1 MRLPSWKFKNNET
14 EIQDKLQQET
24 AWPDMFAN
32 LQSAYA
38 ELTNAQF
45 ELERRASEIAETRD
59 LVQQIISSMSEAL
72 FLTDRAGRV
81 VRANP
86 AAAALLGC
94 NEEAVLGRL
103 LSVVCNNEE
112 IPATPWKLMEMA
124 NGGRTVTLDIEV
136 RPPEGRVIPVSFSL
150 TLMHDKQDK
159 ITGVLAV
166 ARDMREQRRLIDSL
180 VSARTRFQELLE
192 FAPDA
197 IVLANQEGNIVLIN
211 SQTEKLFGYNR
222 EALLGQSVELLVPE
236 RYRKNNGGAAA
247 AETDNHGDLSDL
259 SGILENQTEN
269 RNALILQNADESA
282 QQIEFYVVDARGREF
297 LTEITQRPIV
307 TEDGLLLMSVIR
319 DVSERQR
326 IQQDLHNSEARH
338 RALAETAQDVILTMD
353 AERTIR
359 FVNSAVMRVF
369 NYRPE
374 ELIGKSAS
382 VLLPNSGGPETTRQ
396 PVSTGKLRQA
406 ESRQETIALCK
417 DGSEVLVEISHSQ
430 FKQQG
435 QVLYTAFI
443 RDITERRRIE
453 AKLRESEERYRN
465 VALTASEVIVTID
478 EQMAIQFANP
488 AVTRVFGYTPDEMT
502 GQPITMIIPPQFQA
516 AHTAGMERYLKSG
529 ERKLNWNSIEV
540 PAQHKD
546 GHELQ
551 IELSF
556 SEFQREQRRY
566 FTGIIRDITDRKRM
580 EQQIQESEERY
591 RNVALTAG
599 EAIVTVD
606 EDNAIQFANPAI
618 ARVFGHEAQ
627 TLLGRKVS
635 ELMPTY
641 DQDIHKAS
649 ATNGTTKRGY
659 DWQGIEL
666 RGLHRDGREVALEVS
681 FNEFTRAGK
690 RLRTGVIRDISERK
704 QAEAKLRLNMRAL
717 EASAFPILI
726 SDALAPD
733 TPLIYVNPAFER
745 TTGYSAA
752 EVLGKNCRFLHGEE
766 RAQAG
771 LVELRAALRAGRDCT
786 VTLRNFRKDGTL
798 FWNELTISPVRDAH
812 GAVTHFVGFENDI
825 TARKNAEQA
834 VLEATAV
841 QRAILDFASY
851 AIIATTPDGVISTFN
866 PAAEKLLG
874 YHAGEL
880 IGQQSLVILHDP
892 GELAERAQTLAAELE
907 QPLAPDVDVLF
918 AKARLNQPNESE
930 WTYLRK
936 DGTRLPVN
944 LSVSALRD
952 AQGELTGFLAIAN
965 DITERKRAQER
976 FTRQTALR
984 LALSEALAD
993 ATASPQQLLGQALE
1007 IVAEKLQVELA
1018 RCWLRD
1024 DQNGQL
1030 ELQASAGAAL
1040 LADNSDSSN
1049 HKTTTQGRIGQI
1061 AQARKPL
1068 LSNSAV
1074 GLFEHGDSDSVLI
1087 ELDARPLAQSE
1098 RDFADAAGL
1107 TAFAG
1112 YPLLSGERL
1121 LGVMAVYA
1129 RQPLDA
1135 DVLSALGAASDAL
1148 VLGLERQRA
1157 QEERARAQAREAARA
1172 NQHAALRIEI
1182 SSALNQLGTTLPEL
1196 LQGCAQAVVNHLD
1209 AACARVWLMNDSG
1222 ETLELQADAGLCTQT
1237 DGAQQAVP
1245 IGNVESG
1252 QSKIGQSKISLIA
1265 DEKTPHLTND
1275 LLNDPCAG
1283 DIEWAARAGLTA
1295 FAGYPLL
1302 AQGRLLGVLAMFAK
1316 HELEADSFNA
1326 LAAVADQ
1333 IVLGVERRKAED
1345 ARAALL
1351 ANEQAARREAEE
1363 ASRLKDDFLAMIS
1376 HELRAPL
1383 TAILGWAQM
1392 LRAGTLDRTA
1402 AERALAT
1409 IERNAKSQAHLVGD
1423 LLDASRI
1430 ATGKLRLEKKP
1441 CELRDLIDAAID
1453 AIRPSV
1459 EAKSLRL
1466 QVVMEPWVGP
1476 FEGDPERMKQI
1487 VWNLL
1492 SNAVKFT
1499 PPAGLIEI
1507 RLEKMEDRAL
1517 LIVSDTGQG
1526 IEPEFLPFVFDR
1538 FRQSDSSTK
1547 RQHGGLGLGLAIVK
1561 SLVEMHGGAIYAY
1574 SAGKGQGTDFMVTLP
1589 LSTPNAETTAQELW
1603 APNADAREL
1612 RGAGSLKGVRAL
1624 VVDDEHD
1631 TREILAVMLGRF
1643 GAEVRTGGSAAEGL
1657 RMLKSWRPDLLVS
1670 DIGMPGEDGYVLI
1683 GKLRALSA
1691 AEGGATPAIALTA
1704 FASSQDRQKALESGF
1719 QVHLAKPV
1727 EPVELARMVAR
1738 TLGRSEAGIAL

>member
-94 NEEAVLGRL
+94 SEEAILGRL

-112 IPATPWKLMEMA
+112 LPATPWKLMEMA
-124 NGGRTVTLDIEV
+124 NGGRSVTLDVDV
-136 RPPEGRVIPVSFSL
+136 RPPEGTVIPVSFSL

-166 ARDMREQRRLIDSL
+166 ARDMRQQRHLIDSL

-236 RYRKNNGGAAA
+236 RYRKKTGEEAAA
-247 AETDNHGDLSDL
+247 SSGADANLSDL
-259 SGILENQTEN
+259 SALLEPQEEN
-269 RNALILQNADESA
+269 RNALILRNADERA
-282 QQIEFYVVDARGREF
+282 QQIEFYVLDAHGREF

-319 DVSERQR
+319 DISERQR
-326 IQQDLHNSEARH
+326 IQQELHNSEGRH

-353 AERTIR
+353 ADRTIR
-359 FVNSAVMRVF
+359 FVNSASLRVF
-369 NYRPE
+369 GYRPE
-374 ELIGKSAS
+374 ELIGKSVS
-382 VLLPNSGGPETTRQ
+382 LLLPHHGQAEAGRQ
-396 PVSTGKLRQA
+396 PVTTGKLRQA
-406 ESRQETIALCK
+406 ESRQETMAVRK
-417 DGSEVLVEISHSQ
+417 DGGEVLVEISNSQ

-453 AKLRESEERYRN
+453 VKLRESEERYRN
-465 VALTASEVIVTID
+465 VALTAAEAIFTVDDQV
-478 EQMAIQFANP
+478 AIQFANP
-488 AVTRVFGYTPDEMT
+488 AMTRVFGYTPEELA
-502 GQPITMIIPPQFQA
+502 GQPLTLLLPAQEKGDSA
-516 AHTAGMERYLKSG
+516 AELKHYLTTG
-529 ERKLNWNSIEV
+529 EKRLNWSHIEV
-540 PAQHKD
+540 PALHKD
-546 GHELQ
+546 GHEIQ

-556 SEFQREQRRY
+556 SEFKREERHY
-566 FTGIIRDITDRKRM
+566 FTGIIRDITERRRM

-606 EDNAIQFANPAI
+606 DEDTIQFANPAV

-627 TLLGRKVS
+627 ALLGRNVT

-641 DQDIHKAS
+641 DQHIHKAT

-659 DWQGIEL
+659 DWQGVEL

-681 FNEFTRAGK
+681 FNEFTREGK
-690 RLRTGVIRDISERK
+690 RLRTGIIRDISERK
-704 QAEAKLRLNMRAL
+704 LAEEKLRLNMRAL

-726 SDALAPD
+726 ADAQAPD
-733 TPLIYVNPAFER
+733 MPLIYVNPAFER

-752 EVLGKNCRFLHGEE
+752 EVRGKNCRFLQGAE
-766 RAQAG
+766 REQPG
-771 LVELRAALRAGRDCT
+771 LVELRAALNEGRDCT
-786 VTLRNFRKDGTL
+786 ITLRNYRKDGTL
-798 FWNELTISPVRDAH
+798 FWNELTVSPVRDAQ

-825 TARKNAEQA
+825 TAKKKAEQA

-851 AIIATTPDGVISTFN
+851 AIIATTPDGVITTFN

-874 YHAGEL
+874 YHADEL

-892 GELAERAQTLAAELE
+892 SELAERAQTLAEELE
-907 QPLAPDVDVLF
+907 QRLAPGFDVLV
-918 AKARLNQPNESE
+918 AKARLQQSNESE

-936 DGTRLPVN
+936 DGARLPVN

-952 AQGELTGFLAIAN
+952 AQGELTGYLAIAN
-965 DITERKRAQER
+965 DITERRRAQER

-993 ATASPQQLLGQALE
+993 VTASPQQLLAQALE
-1007 IVAEKLQVELA
+1007 IVVEKMQVELA

-1024 DQNGQL
+1024 EKSGELD
-1030 ELQASAGAAL
+1030 LQASAGTTVLAAS
-1040 LADNSDSSN
+1040 AVSVPSQA
-1049 HKTTTQGRIGQI
+1049 TTAPGRIGQI

-1087 ELDARPLAQSE
+1087 ELDTRPLAQSE
-1098 RDFADAAGL
+1098 QELAEQAGL
-1107 TAFAG
+1107 NSFAG
-1112 YPLLSGERL
+1112 YPLLAGERL
-1121 LGVMAVYA
+1121 LGVLAIYA
-1129 RQPLDA
+1129 RQPFDA
-1135 DVLSALGAASDAL
+1135 DVLSALGAASDTL

-1157 QEERARAQAREAARA
+1157 QEERARLQAREAARA

-1182 SSALNQLGTTLPEL
+1182 SSALNQLETTLPEM
-1196 LQGCAQAVVNHLD
+1196 LQGCAHAVVSHLD
-1209 AACARVWLMNDSG
+1209 AAFARVWLVNDSG
-1222 ETLELQADAGLCTQT
+1222 DTLELQASAGLYTHT
-1237 DGAQQAVP
+1237 DGAHQFVP
-1245 IGNVESG
+1245 LG
-1252 QSKIGQSKISLIA
+1252 QFKIGLIA
-1265 DEKTPHLTND
+1265 EEKMPHLTND
-1275 LLNDPCAG
+1275 VLNDPRVG
-1283 DIEWAARAGLTA
+1283 DKEWAAREGLSA

-1302 AQGRLLGVLAMFAK
+1302 SQGKLLGVLAMFAR
-1316 HELEADSFNA
+1316 HELKPDTLNA

-1333 IVLGVERRKAED
+1333 IVLGVERRKAEA

-1392 LRAGTLDRTA
+1392 LRAGTMDRTA

-1430 ATGKLRLEKKP
+1430 ATGKLRLDKKP
-1441 CELRDLIDAAID
+1441 CELRELIDAAID

-1499 PPAGLIEI
+1499 PPAGLIEV

-1526 IEPEFLPFVFDR
+1526 IEPEFLPYVFER

-1574 SAGKGQGTDFMVTLP
+1574 SAGKDQGTDFMVTLP
-1589 LSTPNAETTAQELW
+1589 LATPNAETTAQELW
-1603 APNADAREL
+1603 APNAETLEL
-1612 RGAGSLKGVRAL
+1612 RGGGSLRGVRVL
-1624 VVDDEHD
+1624 VVDDERD
-1631 TREILAVMLGRF
+1631 TREILSVMLGRF
-1643 GAEVRTGGSAAEGL
+1643 GAEVRTGGSVAEGL
-1657 RMLKSWRPDLLVS
+1657 RTLKSWRPDLLVS
-1670 DIGMPGEDGYVLI
+1670 DIGMPVEDGYVFI
-1683 GKLRALSA
+1683 TKLRALA
-1691 AEGGATPAIALTA
+1691 AEEGGATPALALTA

-1719 QVHLAKPV
+1719 QVHLAKPI

-1738 TLGRSEAGIAL
+1738 TLGRSEAGIEL

>member
-94 NEEAVLGRL
+94 NEEAILGRL

-124 NGGRTVTLDIEV
+124 NGGRTVTLDIDV
-136 RPPEGRVIPVSFSL
+136 RPPEGQMIPVSFSL

-166 ARDMREQRRLIDSL
+166 ARDMREQRRLIHSL

-197 IVLANQEGNIVLIN
+197 IVLANQEGNIVLVN

-236 RYRKNNGGAAA
+236 RYRKKNGAAAA
-247 AETDNHGDLSDL
+247 AETDGNGDLSDL

-326 IQQDLHNSEARH
+326 IQQELHNSEARH

-369 NYRPE
+369 NYQPE

-382 VLLPNSGGPETTRQ
+382 VLLPNSGGPETARA
-396 PVSTGKLRQA
+396 PVGTGKLRQDS
-406 ESRQETIALCK
+406 SRQETIALCK

-453 AKLRESEERYRN
+453 GKLRESEERYRN

-478 EQMAIQFANP
+478 EQMAVQFANP
-488 AVTRVFGYTPDEMT
+488 AVTRVFGYTPEEMM
-502 GQPITMIIPPQFQA
+502 GQPITMIIPPQLQA
-516 AHTAGMERYLKSG
+516 AHTAGMECYLKSG

-546 GHELQ
+546 GRELQ

-556 SEFQREQRRY
+556 SEFNREQRRY
-566 FTGIIRDITDRKRM
+566 FTGIIRDISDRKRM

-606 EDNAIQFANPAI
+606 EDDTIQFANPAI

-635 ELMPTY
+635 ELMPAY
-641 DQDIHKAS
+641 DQHIHKAS
-649 ATNGTTKRGY
+649 ATNGSTKRGY
-659 DWQGIEL
+659 DWQGVES

-690 RLRTGVIRDISERK
+690 RLRTGVIRDITERK
-704 QAEAKLRLNMRAL
+704 RVEAKLRLNMRAL

-733 TPLIYVNPAFER
+733 MPLSYVNPAFER

-766 RAQAG
+766 RAQTG
-771 LVELRAALRAGRDCT
+771 LVELRAALREGRDCT

-798 FWNELTISPVRDAH
+798 FWNELTVSPVRDAQ
-812 GAVTHFVGFENDI
+812 GRVTHFVGFENDI
-825 TARKNAEQA
+825 TAKKNAEQA

-851 AIIATTPDGVISTFN
+851 AIIATTPDGVITTFN

-874 YHAGEL
+874 YSASEL

-892 GELAERAQTLAAELE
+892 SELADRAQTLAAELE
-907 QPLAPDVDVLF
+907 QAVAPVGTPNVDVLF
-918 AKARLNQPNESE
+918 AKARMNQPNESE

-936 DGTRLPVN
+936 DGARLPVN

-952 AQGELTGFLAIAN
+952 AHGELTGFLAIAN

-993 ATASPQQLLGQALE
+993 ATASPQQLLSQTLA
-1007 IVAEKLQVELA
+1007 IVAEQMQVEIA

-1024 DQNGQL
+1024 DQSGQL
-1030 ELQASAGAAL
+1030 ELQASTGTAL
-1040 LADNSDSSN
+1040 LTESAASSG
-1049 HKTTTQGRIGQI
+1049 HETSAQGRIGQI
-1061 AQARKPL
+1061 ARARKPL
-1068 LSNSAV
+1068 LANSAV

-1087 ELDARPLAQSE
+1087 ELDTHSTAQRE
-1098 RDFADAAGL
+1098 QEFAETAGL

-1112 YPLLSGERL
+1112 YPLLAGERL
-1121 LGVMAVYA
+1121 LGVLAIYA

-1135 DVLSALGAASDAL
+1135 DVLSALGAAADAL

-1157 QEERARAQAREAARA
+1157 QEERARLQARETARA

-1182 SSALNQLGTTLPEL
+1182 SSALNQLDTTLPAM

-1209 AACARVWLMNDSG
+1209 AACARVWLVNDSG
-1222 ETLELQADAGLCTQT
+1222 ATVELQANAGLAAHTGEAHQS
-1237 DGAQQAVP
+1237 VP
-1245 IGNVESG
+1245 VGKAEIG
-1252 QSKIGQSKISLIA
+1252 LIA
-1265 DEKTPHLTND
+1265 AERQPHLTND
-1275 LLNDPCAG
+1275 VLNDSRVV
-1283 DIEWAARAGLTA
+1283 DKEWAAREGLTA

-1302 AQGRLLGVLAMFAK
+1302 AQGRVLGVLAMFAK
-1316 HELEADSFNA
+1316 HELEPDTFNA

-1333 IVLGVERRKAED
+1333 IVLGVERHKAEE

-1430 ATGKLRLEKKP
+1430 ATGKLRLDKKP
-1441 CELRDLIDAAID
+1441 CELRELIDAAID

-1492 SNAVKFT
+1492 SNAIKFT

-1507 RLEKMEDRAL
+1507 RLEKMENRAL

-1526 IEPEFLPFVFDR
+1526 IEQEFLPLVFDR

-1574 SAGKGQGTDFMVTLP
+1574 SGGKEQGTDFMVTLP

-1603 APNADAREL
+1603 APSDDTREL
-1612 RGAGSLKGVRAL
+1612 RGVGSLKGVRAL

-1643 GAEVRTGGSAAEGL
+1643 GAEVRTGASAAEGL
-1657 RMLKSWRPDLLVS
+1657 RLLKSWRPDLLVS
-1670 DIGMPGEDGYVLI
+1670 DIGMPGEDGYALI
-1683 GKLRALSA
+1683 GKLRALPVE
-1691 AEGGATPAIALTA
+1691 EGGETPAIALTA

-1719 QVHLAKPV
+1719 HVHLAKPV

>member
-86 AAAALLGC
+86 AAATLLGC
-94 NEEAVLGRL
+94 SEEAILGRL

-124 NGGRTVTLDIEV
+124 GGGRTITLDVDV
-136 RPPEGRVIPVSFSL
+136 RPPEGTVIPVSFSL

-166 ARDMREQRRLIDSL
+166 ARDMREQRHLIDSL
-180 VSARTRFQELLE
+180 VAARTRFQELLE

-197 IVLANQEGNIVLIN
+197 IVLANQEGHIVLVN

-236 RYRKNNGGAAA
+236 RYRKKNGEDATVNA
-247 AETDNHGDLSDL
+247 DSSGDLSDL
-259 SGILENQTEN
+259 SGILENQVEN
-269 RNALILQNADESA
+269 RNALILQNVDERA

-319 DVSERQR
+319 DISERQR
-326 IQQDLHNSEARH
+326 IQQELHNSEARH

-359 FVNSAVMRVF
+359 FANSAAERVF
-369 NYRPE
+369 QYRPE
-374 ELIGKSAS
+374 ELVGKSVS
-382 VLLPNSGGPETTRQ
+382 VLLPYDGDAGTVRKPIG
-396 PVSTGKLRQA
+396 TGKLRQDW
-406 ESRQETIALCK
+406 SRQETTAFCK
-417 DGSEVLVEISHSQ
+417 DGSEVVVEISHSQ

-435 QVLYTAFI
+435 QVLHTAFI

-465 VALTASEVIVTID
+465 VALTASEAIVTVD
-478 EQMAIQFANP
+478 DQLTIQFANP
-488 AVTRVFGYTPDEMT
+488 AMTRVFGYSPDALM
-502 GQPITMIIPPQFQA
+502 GQPLTLLLPAQVA
-516 AHTAGMERYLKSG
+516 GDSTAELQHYLATG
-529 ERKLNWNSIEV
+529 EKTLNWSNIEV
-540 PAQHKD
+540 SAQHKD
-546 GHELQ
+546 GQEIR
-551 IELSF
+551 IEISF
-556 SEFQREQRRY
+556 SEFQREQRHY
-566 FTGIIRDITDRKRM
+566 FTGIIRDITERRRM

-599 EAIVTVD
+599 EAILTVD
-606 EDNAIQFANPAI
+606 EENTIQFANPAV

-627 TLLGRKVS
+627 TLLGRKVT

-641 DQDIHKAS
+641 DQHIHKAK
-649 ATNGTTKRGY
+649 ATEGTTERGY

-666 RGLHRDGREVALEVS
+666 RGLHRNGREVALEVS
-681 FNEFTRAGK
+681 FNEFTREGK
-690 RLRTGVIRDISERK
+690 RLRTGVIRDITERK
-704 QAEAKLRLNMRAL
+704 QAEEKLRLNMRAL

-726 SDALAPD
+726 SDAQAPD
-733 TPLIYVNPAFER
+733 MPLMYVNPAFER

-752 EVLGKNCRFLHGEE
+752 EVLGKNSRFLHGEDRE
-766 RAQAG
+766 QPG
-771 LVELRAALRAGRDCT
+771 LAELREALNDGRDCT
-786 VTLRNFRKDGTL
+786 VTLRNYRKDGTL
-798 FWNELTISPVRDAH
+798 FWNELTISPVRDSQ
-812 GAVTHFVGFENDI
+812 GTITHFVGFENDI
-825 TARKNAEQA
+825 TAKKNAEQA

-851 AIIATTPDGVISTFN
+851 AIIATTPDGVITTFN

-874 YHAGEL
+874 YRAAEL
-880 IGQQSLVILHDP
+880 VGQQSLIILHDP
-892 GELAERAQTLAAELE
+892 SELAERAQMLAEELAH
-907 QPLAPDVDVLF
+907 PLAVGVEVLVT
-918 AKARLNQPNESE
+918 KARLNQPNESE

-936 DGTRLPVN
+936 DGTRLPVS

-993 ATASPQQLLGQALE
+993 TNASPQQLLSQALE
-1007 IVAEKLQVELA
+1007 IVAEKMQVELV
-1018 RCWLRD
+1018 RCWLHNDKD
-1024 DQNGQL
+1024 DQL
-1030 ELQASAGAAL
+1030 ALQASVGTVSL
-1040 LADNSDSSN
+1040 TD
-1049 HKTTTQGRIGQI
+1049 TTNQSFRQTGSPQGRISQI

-1087 ELDARPLAQSE
+1087 ELDSRPAAQSE
-1098 RDFADAAGL
+1098 QELAEAAGL
-1107 TAFAG
+1107 TSFAG
-1112 YPLLSGERL
+1112 YPLFTGERL
-1121 LGVMAVYA
+1121 LGVLAIYA
-1129 RQPLDA
+1129 QQPFDA
-1135 DVLSALGAASDAL
+1135 DVLSALGAAADTL
-1148 VLGLERQRA
+1148 VLALERQRA
-1157 QEERARAQAREAARA
+1157 QEERARLQAREAARA

-1182 SSALNQLGTTLPEL
+1182 SSALNQLDTTLPEM

-1209 AACARVWLMNDSG
+1209 ATFARVWLLNESG
-1222 ETLELQADAGLCTQT
+1222 DTLELQASAGLYTHT
-1237 DGAQQAVP
+1237 NGAHQFIP
-1245 IGNVESG
+1245 LGKF
-1252 QSKIGQSKISLIA
+1252 KIGAIA
-1265 DEKTPHLTND
+1265 AEKKPQFTND
-1275 LLNDPCAG
+1275 LSNDPSIS
-1283 DIEWAARAGLTA
+1283 DQEWAAREGITA

-1302 AQGRLLGVLAMFAK
+1302 SQGRLLGVLAMFAK
-1316 HELEADSFNA
+1316 HELEPEVQNA

-1333 IVLGVERRKAED
+1333 LMLGVERRKAEE

-1441 CELRDLIDAAID
+1441 CELRELIDAAID
-1453 AIRPSV
+1453 AVRPSV

-1466 QVVMEPWVGP
+1466 QIVMEPWVGP

-1574 SAGKGQGTDFMVTLP
+1574 SGGKDQGTDFMVTLP

-1603 APNADAREL
+1603 APTDDTREL
-1612 RGAGSLKGVRAL
+1612 RGAGSLQGVRVL
-1624 VVDDEHD
+1624 VVDDERD

-1643 GAEVRTGGSAAEGL
+1643 GAEVRTGSSAAEGL
-1657 RMLKSWRPDLLVS
+1657 RLLKSWRPDLLVS
-1670 DIGMPGEDGYVLI
+1670 DIGMPGEDGYAFI
-1683 GKLRALSA
+1683 RKLRELA
-1691 AEGGATPAIALTA
+1691 AEEGGQTPAIALTA
-1704 FASSQDRQKALESGF
+1704 FASSQDRQKALGGGF

-1727 EPVELARMVAR
+1727 EPVELARVVAR

>member
-94 NEEAVLGRL
+94 NEEAILGRL

-124 NGGRTVTLDIEV
+124 NGGRTVTLDIDV
-136 RPPEGRVIPVSFSL
+136 RPPEGQVIPVSFSL

-197 IVLANQEGNIVLIN
+197 IVLANQEGNIVLVN
-211 SQTEKLFGYNR
+211 SQTEKLFGYSR
-222 EALLGQSVELLVPE
+222 ESLLGQNVELLVPE
-236 RYRKNNGGAAA
+236 RYRKTNDGTATAAK
-247 AETDNHGDLSDL
+247 DGRSDFSDL
-259 SGILENQTEN
+259 SGILENQAEN

-326 IQQDLHNSEARH
+326 IQQELHNSEARH

-382 VLLPNSGGPETTRQ
+382 VLLPNSGGPETARK
-396 PVSTGKLRQA
+396 PVGTGKLRQDS
-406 ESRQETIALCK
+406 SRQETTAVCK

-488 AVTRVFGYTPDEMT
+488 AVTRVFGYTPEEMT
-502 GQPITMIIPPQFQA
+502 GQPITMIISPQFQA
-516 AHTAGMERYLKSG
+516 AHAAGMERYLKTG

-540 PAQHKD
+540 PALHKD
-546 GHELQ
+546 GRELQ

-556 SEFQREQRRY
+556 SEFNREQRRY

-599 EAIVTVD
+599 EAILTVD
-606 EDNAIQFANPAI
+606 EDNTIQFANPAI

-659 DWQGIEL
+659 DWQGVEL

-681 FNEFTRAGK
+681 FNEFTRAGQ

-704 QAEAKLRLNMRAL
+704 QAEEKLRLNMRAL

-733 TPLIYVNPAFER
+733 MPLIYVNPAFER

-771 LVELRAALRAGRDCT
+771 LVELRAALRTGRDCT

-798 FWNELTISPVRDAH
+798 FWNELTISPVRDAQ
-812 GAVTHFVGFENDI
+812 GTVTHFVGFENDI
-825 TARKNAEQA
+825 TAKKNAEQA

-851 AIIATTPDGVISTFN
+851 AIIATTPDGVITTFN

-874 YHAGEL
+874 YRADEL
-880 IGQQSLVILHDP
+880 IGHQSLVILHDP
-892 GELAERAQTLAAELE
+892 SELAERAQQLAEELA
-907 QPLAPDVDVLF
+907 QPLAVGVAVLVV
-918 AKARLNQPNESE
+918 KARLNQPNESE
-930 WTYLRK
+930 WAYLRK

-952 AQGELTGFLAIAN
+952 AHGELTGYLVIAN
-965 DITERKRAQER
+965 DITERKRAQDR

-993 ATASPQQLLGQALE
+993 ASANPQQLLSQALE

-1018 RCWLRD
+1018 CCWLRA
-1024 DQNGQL
+1024 DQGGPL
-1030 ELQASAGAAL
+1030 ELLASAGSAL
-1040 LADNSDSSN
+1040 LIDGADTSGYETSA
-1049 HKTTTQGRIGQI
+1049 QGRIGQI

-1068 LSNSAV
+1068 LANSAV
-1074 GLFEHGDSDSVLI
+1074 GLFAHGDSDSVLI
-1087 ELDARPLAQSE
+1087 ELDTRPLAQSE
-1098 RDFADAAGL
+1098 QAFADAAGL

-1112 YPLLSGERL
+1112 YPLLAGERL
-1121 LGVMAVYA
+1121 LGVLAIYA

-1148 VLGLERQRA
+1148 VLGLERQRV
-1157 QEERARAQAREAARA
+1157 QEERARALARETARA
-1172 NQHAALRIEI
+1172 HQHAALRVEI
-1182 SSALNQLGTTLPEL
+1182 SSALNQLDTDLPAM
-1196 LQGCAQAVVNHLD
+1196 LQRCAQAVVSQFD
-1209 AACARVWLMNDSG
+1209 AACVRVWLVNDNQA
-1222 ETLELQADAGLCTQT
+1222 TLELQASAGPYTPP
-1237 DGAQQAVP
+1237 D
-1245 IGNVESG
+1245 SG
-1252 QSKIGQSKISLIA
+1252 EFEIGQAKISLLA
-1265 DEKTPHLTND
+1265 DEKQPYLIND
-1275 LLNDPCAG
+1275 VLNDPRVV
-1283 DIEWAARAGLTA
+1283 DKEWAARAGLTA
-1295 FAGYPLL
+1295 FAGSPLL
-1302 AQGRLLGVLAMFAK
+1302 AQGKLLGVLALFTR
-1316 HELEADSFNA
+1316 HELAAETINA

-1333 IVLGVERRKAED
+1333 IVLGVERRQAEE

-1351 ANEQAARREAEE
+1351 ANEQAARHEAEE

-1441 CELRDLIDAAID
+1441 CELRELIDAAID
-1453 AIRPSV
+1453 AIRLSV

-1466 QVVMEPWVGP
+1466 QIVMEPWVGP

-1589 LSTPNAETTAQELW
+1589 LSTPNAEMTAQELW
-1603 APNADAREL
+1603 APSDDTREL
-1612 RGAGSLKGVRAL
+1612 RGVGSLKGVRVL

-1643 GAEVRTGGSAAEGL
+1643 GAEVRTGSSAAEGL
-1657 RMLKSWRPDLLVS
+1657 RLLKSWRPDLLVS
-1670 DIGMPGEDGYVLI
+1670 DIGMPGEDGYALI
-1683 GKLRALSA
+1683 GKLRALA
-1691 AEGGATPAIALTA
+1691 AEAGGATPAIALTA
-1704 FASSQDRQKALESGF
+1704 FASSQDRQKALASGF

>member
-94 NEEAVLGRL
+94 SEEAILGRL

-124 NGGRTVTLDIEV
+124 NGGRTVTLDIDV
-136 RPPEGRVIPVSFSL
+136 RPPEGKMIPVSFSL

-166 ARDMREQRRLIDSL
+166 ARDMREQRHLIDSL

-197 IVLANQEGNIVLIN
+197 IVLANQEGNIVLVN
-211 SQTEKLFGYNR
+211 SQTEKLFGYSR

-236 RYRKNNGGAAA
+236 RYRKKNSDTLSADS
-247 AETDNHGDLSDL
+247 TGDSDFSDL
-259 SGILENQTEN
+259 SSVLENQPEN
-269 RNALILQNADESA
+269 RNALILQNVDERA
-282 QQIEFYVVDARGREF
+282 QQVEFYVVDARGREF

-319 DVSERQR
+319 DISERQR
-326 IQQDLHNSEARH
+326 IQQELHNSEARH

-359 FVNSAVMRVF
+359 FANSAAERLF
-369 NYRPE
+369 HYRPE
-374 ELIGKSAS
+374 ELIGKSVS
-382 VLLPNSGGPETTRQ
+382 VLLPHDGGHTAGHK
-396 PVSTGKLRQA
+396 PVDTGKLRQDW
-406 ESRQETIALCK
+406 SRQETTALRK

-435 QVLYTAFI
+435 QVLHTAFI

-453 AKLRESEERYRN
+453 AKLSESEERYRN
-465 VALTASEVIVTID
+465 VALTAAEAIVTVD
-478 EQMAIQFANP
+478 DQLAIQFANP
-488 AVTRVFGYTPDEMT
+488 AVTRVFGYAPEALM
-502 GQPITMIIPPQFQA
+502 GQPLTLILPPQA
-516 AHTAGMERYLKSG
+516 DGDSVGELRHYLATG
-529 ERKLNWNSIEV
+529 EKTRNWGQIEV
-540 PAQHKD
+540 PARHQD
-546 GHELQ
+546 GHEIQLE
-551 IELSF
+551 ISF
-556 SEFQREQRRY
+556 SEFQRESRHY
-566 FTGIIRDITDRKRM
+566 FTGIIRDITERKRM
-580 EQQIQESEERY
+580 EQQIHESEERY

-606 EDNAIQFANPAI
+606 EDDTIQFANPAI

-627 TLLGRKVS
+627 ALLGRKIS

-641 DQDIHKAS
+641 DQHIHKVN

-681 FNEFTRAGK
+681 FNEFTREGQ
-690 RLRTGVIRDISERK
+690 RLRTGIIRDITERK
-704 QAEAKLRLNMRAL
+704 QAEEKLRLNMRAL

-726 SDALAPD
+726 ADAQSSDM
-733 TPLIYVNPAFER
+733 PLMYVNPAFER

-752 EVLGKNCRFLHGEE
+752 EVLGKNCRFLQGEE
-766 RAQAG
+766 RDQAG
-771 LVELRAALRAGRDCT
+771 LTELRAALNEGRDCS
-786 VTLRNFRKDGTL
+786 VTLRNYRKDGTL
-798 FWNELTISPVRDAH
+798 FWNELTVSPVRDAQ
-812 GAVTHFVGFENDI
+812 GTVTHFVGFENDI
-825 TARKNAEQA
+825 TAKKNAEQA

-851 AIIATTPDGVISTFN
+851 AIIATTPEGVITTFN

-874 YHAGEL
+874 YRAAEL

-892 GELAERAQTLAAELE
+892 SELAERAQSLATELE
-907 QPLAPDVDVLF
+907 QPFAPGIDVLV

-930 WTYLRK
+930 WAYLRK

-952 AQGELTGFLAIAN
+952 SHGELTGFLAIAN
-965 DITERKRAQER
+965 DITERKRAQDR

-993 ATASPQQLLGQALE
+993 ATASPQQLLKQALE
-1007 IVAEKLQVELA
+1007 IVIEKMQVELA
-1018 RCWLRD
+1018 RCWLRE
-1024 DQNGQL
+1024 DQGGQF
-1030 ELQASAGAAL
+1030 ELQASAGTTLLSATPIDSLDYEASAL
-1040 LADNSDSSN
+1040 
-1049 HKTTTQGRIGQI
+1049 GRIEQI
-1061 AQARKPL
+1061 AHARKPL

-1087 ELDARPLAQSE
+1087 ELETRPVAQGE
-1098 RDFADAAGL
+1098 QEYADAAGL
-1107 TAFAG
+1107 TSFAG
-1112 YPLLSGERL
+1112 YPLLAGERL
-1121 LGVMAVYA
+1121 LGVLAIYA

-1135 DVLSALGAASDAL
+1135 DVLSALGAASDTL
-1148 VLGLERQRA
+1148 VLALERQRA
-1157 QEERARAQAREAARA
+1157 QEERARLQARETARS
-1172 NQHAALRIEI
+1172 NQHAALRVEV
-1182 SSALNQLGTTLPEL
+1182 SSALNQLDTTLPEM
-1196 LQGCAQAVVNHLD
+1196 LQRCTQAVVSHLD
-1209 AACARVWLMNDSG
+1209 AAFARVWLVNDTG
-1222 ETLELQADAGLCTQT
+1222 EILELQASAGLYAHT
-1237 DGAQQAVP
+1237 DGAHQRVP
-1245 IGNVESG
+1245 VGKF
-1252 QSKIGQSKISLIA
+1252 KIGLIA
-1265 DEKTPHLTND
+1265 EEKLPHLTND
-1275 LLNDPCAG
+1275 VLHDPRVG
-1283 DIEWAARAGLTA
+1283 DKEWATREGLTA

-1302 AQGRLLGVLAMFAK
+1302 SQGRLLGVLAMFAK
-1316 HELEADSFNA
+1316 HELEPDTLNA

-1333 IVLGVERRKAED
+1333 IVLGVERRKAEE

-1441 CELRDLIDAAID
+1441 CELRELIDAAID
-1453 AIRPSV
+1453 AVRPSV

-1466 QVVMEPWVGP
+1466 QIVMEPWVGP

-1574 SAGKGQGTDFMVTLP
+1574 SAGKDQGTDFMVTLP

-1603 APNADAREL
+1603 APSDDTREL
-1612 RGAGSLKGVRAL
+1612 RGAGSLKGIRAL
-1624 VVDDEHD
+1624 VVDDERD
-1631 TREILAVMLGRF
+1631 TREILSVMLGRF

-1657 RMLKSWRPDLLVS
+1657 RLVKSWRPDLLVS

-1683 GKLRALSA
+1683 SKLRALA
-1691 AEGGATPAIALTA
+1691 AEEGGQTPAIALTA
-1704 FASSQDRQKALESGF
+1704 FASSQDRQKALERGF

-1738 TLGRSEAGIAL
+1738 TLGRSEAGIEL